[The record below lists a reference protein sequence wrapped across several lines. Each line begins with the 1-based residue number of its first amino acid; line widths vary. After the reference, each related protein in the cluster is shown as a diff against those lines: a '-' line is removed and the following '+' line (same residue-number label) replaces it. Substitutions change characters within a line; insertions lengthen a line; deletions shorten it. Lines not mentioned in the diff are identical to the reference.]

1 MKKLSLKGIALN
13 GSHLCSAVQK
23 FMLLLEIVFQSG
35 MLIWVWSR
43 FYNASMPVPIF
54 RRGYYPLALFYGGL
68 LFICLKALRGRD
80 IGDMRVF
87 DTIVAQM
94 IALLLCN
101 VASYLPL
108 CLLSYRVIDPTCL
121 LLMTMVQLGFI
132 VIWCFLCNR
141 IFFYLFRP
149 MEMLLITDDPEHT
162 RWMDKLE
169 HYWERYHI
177 CAVLPASAERADLRA
192 ALKDCHAVLLDTENR
207 EVQDWISMQCF
218 RKNLFLLQVPSL
230 ENVIL
235 HSSRRLHIVDTPL
248 LSTDSHRITASD
260 AFAKRLMDITV
271 SALGLLVT
279 SPFILIAALAIQ
291 AEDGGS
297 AFFRQERLT
306 RDGKIFRLVK
316 LRTMRMDAE
325 KNGQKL
331 AEYNDPRITR
341 VGAVL
346 RKTRLD
352 ELPQLW
358 NVLKGDMS
366 LVGPR
371 PEVPALTE
379 EYEKTLPEFRYR
391 LKVKAGI
398 TGMAQ
403 VYGDYTTTPRD
414 KLLMDI
420 MYIEEYTLSLDV
432 KLLFLTLR
440 TLFLTEKTDGVVT
453 EETGTEDQ
461 GGEAKA

>member
-1 MKKLSLKGIALN
+1 MKKFSLKGIALN
-13 GSHLCSAVQK
+13 GSHLCSTVQK
-23 FMLLLEIVFQSG
+23 FMLFLEIMIESAI
-35 MLIWVWSR
+35 LIWVWAR
-43 FYNASMPVPIF
+43 FYNALMPVPIF

-94 IALLLCN
+94 LSLLLCN

-132 VIWCFLCNR
+132 VVWCFLCNR

-149 MEMLLITDDPEHT
+149 MELLLVTDDPAHT
-162 RWMDKLE
+162 LWADKLE
-169 HYWERYHI
+169 HYRERYHI
-177 CAVLPASAERADLRA
+177 CGVVPASSERGDLRA
-192 ALKDCHAVLLDTENR
+192 ALKDCHAVLLDTEDR
-207 EVQDWISMQCF
+207 TVQDWISIQCF
-218 RKNLFLLQVPSL
+218 RKNLFLLQVPTL

-235 HSSRRLHIVDTPL
+235 HSSSRLHIVDTPL
-248 LSTDSHRITASD
+248 LSTASHRITASD
-260 AFAKRLMDITV
+260 AFLKRFTDIV
-271 SALGLLVT
+271 LSALGLLLS
-279 SPFILIAALAIQ
+279 SPFLLLAAIAIK
-291 AEDGGS
+291 AEDGGT

-306 RDGKIFRLVK
+306 RDGKTFLLVK

-331 AEYNDPRITR
+331 AELNDPRITR
-341 VGAVL
+341 VGALL
-346 RKTRLD
+346 RRTRLD

-371 PEVPALTE
+371 PEVPALAE
-379 EYEKTLPEFRYR
+379 EYEKTLPEFSYR

-420 MYIEEYTLSLDV
+420 MYIEEYTFSLDV
-432 KLLFLTLR
+432 KLIFLTLR

-453 EETGTEDQ
+453 EEAAERQ